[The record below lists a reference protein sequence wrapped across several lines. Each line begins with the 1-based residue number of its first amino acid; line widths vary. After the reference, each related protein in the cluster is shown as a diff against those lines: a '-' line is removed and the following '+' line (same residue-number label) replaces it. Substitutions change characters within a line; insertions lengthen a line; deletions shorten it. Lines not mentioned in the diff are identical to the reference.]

1 IGLVAGYIVARWL
14 VPVHTSPPRPA
25 RVFSESG
32 VRTVGLRLVAQDGGA
47 DLADRDRAYG
57 RIDNFDPRYHY
68 YVAVDQS
75 GHWSIQGDE
84 LEPQGQEFGQDVD
97 LGSLCRGTREGP
109 PPCTVAV
116 LMSPTT
122 NITKGNLTNEVLQK
136 RGVI

>member
-1 IGLVAGYIVARWL
+1 MKRQLVWAAENLRRL
-14 VPVHTSPPRPA
+14 RPK
-25 RVFSESG
+25 SES
-32 VRTVGLRLVAQDGGA
+32 
-47 DLADRDRAYG
+47 
-57 RIDNFDPRYHY
+57 
-68 YVAVDQS
+68 VDQS

-136 RGVI
+136 RGVISLEPSVPATRIR